1 MERNN
6 GRARVDDDGDDDDDE
21 VVPSLPP
28 LLVRVAQAG
37 GAAPKALL
45 SSRPG
50 RMTSFRTLRGL
61 GLLAIG
67 RHATGVPGKLVLHS
81 VPRRDGGAIGGGGGG
96 PPAGRD
102 RALGTGCGEWFRV
115 SDVSLAVLSLCL
127 PYLTMSNSE
136 VQSRQH
142 PACTGAR
149 ALQAQS
155 VKPAPCKCAPSEQS
169 GQHYRDRR
177 RCRSGSGEESVPS
190 AARASFHRRWGFGA
204 GAAPH
209 SVWALDSAVA
219 RPQPKIQIETPG

>member
-6 GRARVDDDGDDDDDE
+6 GRARVDDDGDDDDDDE

-81 VPRRDGGAIGGGGGG
+81 VPRRDGGAIWGEEGGQ
-96 PPAGRD
+96 PAGRD
-102 RALGTGCGEWFRV
+102 RAPRHRLRRMVQVPG
-115 SDVSLAVLSLCL
+115 VSLAVACIVL
-127 PYLTMSNSE
+127 PYVIMSNSA
-136 VQSRQH
+136 VHRGS
-142 PACTGAR
+142 TLLAR
-149 ALQAQS
+149 APEP
-155 VKPAPCKCAPSEQS
+155 PASAPPSEQS

-209 SVWALDSAVA
+209 TVWALDSAVA
-219 RPQPKIQIETPG
+219 RPQPKIQRETPG